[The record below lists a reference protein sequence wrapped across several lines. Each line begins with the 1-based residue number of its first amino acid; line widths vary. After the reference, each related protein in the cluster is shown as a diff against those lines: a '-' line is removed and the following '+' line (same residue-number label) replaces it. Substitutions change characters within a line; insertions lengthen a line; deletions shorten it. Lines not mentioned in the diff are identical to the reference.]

1 MLDSLQSKGKEYFF
15 SFPIDLDII
24 GDELYIVDQK
34 TNTINVFDS
43 QTLSFIRKFGQTGKD
58 PGMFNRPLSVNDDGW
73 GNIAVSDFNN
83 DRLQILTP
91 DGDFVEQIELIY
103 PWKTCYYDQQ
113 LYIDILPGSDQA
125 GIYSVVDSDISLEVD
140 LYKYFADKHFG
151 SVLDKYYSYC
161 VMDWGYVLSFSG
173 RDEIIFFNNSGKPK
187 RTKVDELPLKFK
199 NTLYGKPLPY
209 EDGFLIL
216 ASSNDHDAAD
226 STQTKISYHNIIG
239 QYDKKGNL
247 LNVFLLPDKIWLT
260 DSWALENDQVFLYE
274 TRELKVYKFSLN

>member
-1 MLDSLQSKGKEYFF
+1 MQQIMDSQGDDYFF
-15 SFPIDLDII
+15 TFPIELDIV
-24 GDELYIVDQK
+24 GDELYIIDQK
-34 TNTINVFDS
+34 SCIVNVFDS
-43 QTLSFIRKFGQTGKD
+43 QSLSFDRKFGQPGTE
-58 PGMFNRPLSVNDDGW
+58 PGMFNRPLSVNKDGW
-73 GNIAVSDFNN
+73 GNIAVSDYNN
-83 DRLQILTP
+83 DRMQILTP
-91 DGDFVEQIELIY
+91 FGDFIEEIELIY

-113 LYIDILPGSDQA
+113 LYIDVFPGSDQA

-140 LYKYFADKHFG
+140 LYKYFANKRFG

-173 RDEIIFFNNSGKPK
+173 RDEIAFFNNSGKPK
-187 RTKVDELPLKFK
+187 RTKVDKLPLKYK

-209 EDGFLIL
+209 QKGFLIL

-226 STQTKISYHNIIG
+226 STQIEISYHNIIG

-247 LNVFLLPDKIWLT
+247 LNVFLLPNKVWLT
-260 DSWALENDQVFLYE
+260 DSWALKINQVFLYE